1 MSLSGHMFK
10 KYFFV
15 EQVRFSKAER
25 KKILIPQISCDPF
38 KIFHDPLP
46 GRDPSVEKHWFIALL
61 NMGLVRLSRR
71 CSIVASIFDV

>member
-15 EQVRFSKAER
+15 DQIRFSKAER

-46 GRDPSVEKHWFIALL
+46 GRDPSVEKRWPRLL
-61 NMGLVRLSRR
+61 NTKKLGN
-71 CSIVASIFDV
+71 FNN